1 MKSSCLQ
8 GVYFCV
14 TPIVLFLLVA
24 CGDSSTA
31 DDGDEGGD
39 GMSAVFIESK
49 ADFSVETYDK
59 IIKCNDRREG
69 VTVYVKDEKVLYTC
83 EDGEWEKSMVVD
95 SSKDSSRVD
104 EEVLDDDSSNDTSRD
119 DDDDASDGKSGSSV
133 KNTSSS
139 IDSDD
144 SAEANQSRDSK
155 NSTAKSNSSS
165 SRDPNESNF
174 DNPNDGDVKR
184 DSLTQVYYT
193 YDEILDRWINISE
206 DDRKLGLGGC
216 TTKRSYTIM
225 TDETTGD
232 DYSCINGIW
241 NRADDY
247 SYDLRDKSCTQANEG
262 EIVRGLKRTDVSYY
276 CHFSYWY
283 DLTKKQCVVP
293 KEVYLNPNVS
303 YDEMTDPRD
312 GKKYKTVGVGH
323 QLWMAENLNYA
334 DSVRTPSLLGC
345 SWCDEENPK
354 NCAISGRLYTW
365 SAAIDSVS
373 VANDAEN
380 PVKCGYRE
388 KECKLPKVVRGIC
401 PEGWHI
407 PSRSDFSLLFT
418 NANKDMSSL
427 LSQYGNGNDSENLN
441 SSGFSAF
448 ATKSSDSDYKGT
460 RRSSNLFWSTD
471 HTFDISCAKAYAYLF
486 NLKDF
491 TYKSTE
497 TAYPVRCIF
506 DETIGSNYYSEHQN
520 SSSSTDLPS
529 LPLVD
534 GSEYNESASTLKDIR
549 NGRVYKTIKI
559 GDQVWMAEN
568 LNFEYDLDIPSYK
581 SSCKEPDSINCS
593 TYGRRYSWAAV
604 MDSVGIYSEK
614 GKGCGDGELCGV
626 VGNVR
631 GICPEGWHVPCLDEW
646 KKLIEFVGGD
656 SIAGRMLKSTT
667 AWKIENKL
675 DGSEQGIDA
684 YGFSALPS
692 YEAYSNRVYSPGAYA
707 EFGTTTEY
715 SPVEEHR
722 ILFEYSSAGV
732 KIDKREKFYAVNSV
746 RCLKD

>member
-1 MKSSCLQ
+1 
-8 GVYFCV
+8 
-14 TPIVLFLLVA
+14 
-24 CGDSSTA
+24 
-31 DDGDEGGD
+31 
-39 GMSAVFIESK
+39 MS
-49 ADFSVETYDK
+49 
-59 IIKCNDRREG
+59 
-69 VTVYVKDEKVLYTC
+69 
-83 EDGEWEKSMVVD
+83 
-95 SSKDSSRVD
+95 
-104 EEVLDDDSSNDTSRD
+104 
-119 DDDDASDGKSGSSV
+119 SGS
-133 KNTSSS
+133 KG
-139 IDSDD
+139 
-144 SAEANQSRDSK
+144 K
-155 NSTAKSNSSS
+155 SSS
-165 SRDPNESNF
+165 SEGEDSDESANSSDSKQASSDSKISSSSDPYESNF
-174 DNPNDGDVKR
+174 DNPTDGVVKR
-184 DSLTQVYYT
+184 DSLTQIYYT
-193 YDEILDRWINISE
+193 YDEILGQWIQISA
-206 DDRKLGLGGC
+206 KQQSLGLGGC
-216 TTKRSYTIM
+216 TTKLSYVIVTNAGTNSNYVCIQGLW
-225 TDETTGD
+225 EQAGD
-232 DYSCINGIW
+232 YAYN
-241 NRADDY
+241 
-247 SYDLRDKSCTQANEG
+247 LRDKSCTSANKG
-262 EIVRGLKRTDVSYY
+262 EITRGLKNTNKSYY
-276 CHFSYWY
+276 CMSGYWY
-283 DLTKKQCVVP
+283 DLSNNPCSIP
-293 KEVYLNPNVS
+293 KEVYLNPDIS
-303 YDEMTDPRD
+303 YGEMTDSRD
-312 GKKYKTVGVGH
+312 GQKYKTVGVGH

-334 DSVRTPSLLGC
+334 DSVRTPSLLGR

-448 ATKSSDSDYKGT
+448 ATKCSDSDYKGT

-497 TAYPVRCIF
+497 TAYPVRCVF
-506 DETIGSNYYSEHQN
+506 DETIGSNYYAEHQN
-520 SSSSTDLPS
+520 SSSSTDLSS

-722 ILFEYSSAGV
+722 ILFENSSAGV

>member
-1 MKSSCLQ
+1 MKNSNLLKIGFSAAMSVSLW
-8 GVYFCV
+8 
-14 TPIVLFLLVA
+14 LVA

-31 DDGDEGGD
+31 NDDDNGKGGK
-39 GMSAVFIESK
+39 SIAEVESE
-49 ADFSVETYDK
+49 ADISVETYDK
-59 IIKCNDRREG
+59 IIKCNTRREG
-69 VTVYVKDEKVLYTC
+69 VTVYVKDEKTLYTC
-83 EDGEWEKSMVVD
+83 EDGEWEKSVVADVSDDD
-95 SSKDSSRVD
+95 SRNSTS
-104 EEVLDDDSSNDTSRD
+104 LDDDKNSDNENSDDGDLSSGSK
-119 DDDDASDGKSGSSV
+119 GKS
-133 KNTSSS
+133 SSS
-139 IDSDD
+139 EGEDSDESANSSD
-144 SAEANQSRDSK
+144 SKQASRDSK
-155 NSTAKSNSSS
+155 ISSS
-165 SRDPNESNF
+165 SDPYESNF
-174 DNPNDGDVKR
+174 DNPTDGVVKR
-184 DSLTQVYYT
+184 DSLTQIYYT
-193 YDEILDRWINISE
+193 YDEILGQWIQISA
-206 DDRKLGLGGC
+206 KQQNLGLGGC
-216 TTKRSYTIM
+216 TTKLSYVIVTKAGTNSNYVCIQGLW
-225 TDETTGD
+225 EQAGD
-232 DYSCINGIW
+232 Y
-241 NRADDY
+241 A
-247 SYDLRDKSCTQANEG
+247 YDLRDKSCTSANKG
-262 EIVRGLKRTDVSYY
+262 EITRGLKNTNKSYY
-276 CHFSYWY
+276 CMSGYWY
-283 DLTKKQCVVP
+283 DLSKNPCSFP
-293 KEVYLNPNVS
+293 KEVYLNPDIS
-303 YDEMTDPRD
+303 YGEMTDPRD
-312 GKKYKTVGVGH
+312 GQKYKTVGVGH

-334 DSVRTPSLLGC
+334 DSVRTPSLLGR

-448 ATKSSDSDYKGT
+448 ATKCSDSDYKGT

-534 GSEYNESASTLKDIR
+534 GSEFNESASTLKDLR

-675 DGSEQGIDA
+675 DGSEQGVDA

-722 ILFEYSSAGV
+722 ILFENSSAGV